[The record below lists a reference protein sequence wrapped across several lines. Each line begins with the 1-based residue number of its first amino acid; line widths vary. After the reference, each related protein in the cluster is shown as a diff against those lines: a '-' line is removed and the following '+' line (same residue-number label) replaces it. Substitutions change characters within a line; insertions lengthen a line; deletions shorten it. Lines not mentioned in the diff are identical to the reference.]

1 MTKSLRSRL
10 DPMVGRLQLFTAQQH
25 FNHGYESALLLL
37 QTSVP
42 SAYVELRPGLC
53 QLFIILIYYT
63 LTFFFLERQT
73 HRDSKSPSTGSG
85 FRKPTGVK
93 PGLWNTLQI
102 FLSCGWKDT
111 SNLSQNCPHP
121 GSTVAGIW
129 S

>member
-63 LTFFFLERQT
+63 LTFFFFGEADTQGQQEPIHWFRLQET
-73 HRDSKSPSTGSG
+73 HRSKA
-85 FRKPTGVK
+85 R
-93 PGLWNTLQI
+93 TLEHTPDLC
-102 FLSCGWKDT
+102 FMWMEG
-111 SNLSQNCPHP
+111 H
-121 GSTVAGIW
+121 
-129 S
+129 